1 MAYTDPRLVDGVF
14 PEPVLKELK
23 HRYFAW
29 MQSGWKS
36 NGKKEYDHGHNQ
48 HYALRNAK
56 HIEVD
61 LTDTPNFE
69 QDHPGIAD
77 AFDIIQQIIGPRG
90 LIRCYAKSYHY
101 GQDAYAHSDMQDS
114 KFVTKDGKT
123 ISQEDE
129 PIEGFETIIVY
140 MSKDWKIDY
149 YGATILYTDE
159 GEIDASCLPKYN
171 RMFIFDS
178 SQLHASSPLS
188 RLCPINKDIMVF
200 NTMPIWQKDDGF
212 KYLMDHTKDYP
223 HTGRSFSEHL
233 WNVYQYLEHNLRASP
248 AACKAGLWHSAYG
261 TSAYK
266 QNKGDPNFT
275 RDIVR
280 GFIGEEAEDLVHQ
293 FCSFKSPRTPKILES
308 GNKDLMMIEFANLVD
323 QNPDGKYNDSIM
335 KLQSGW
341 NDITGAPLEELIEDE
356 ARRDTE

>member
-1 MAYTDPRLVDGVF
+1 MAYTNPQLVEGVF
-14 PEPVLKELK
+14 PEPVLNELR
-23 HRYFAW
+23 HRYFGW
-29 MQSGWKS
+29 MQTGWKS
-36 NGKKEYDHGHNQ
+36 NGTKSYDYGHNQ
-48 HYALRNAK
+48 HYILRNAR
-56 HIEVD
+56 HIEVN

-101 GQDAYAHSDMQDS
+101 GQDAYAHSDMQS
-114 KFVTKDGKT
+114 AMFVTKDGKT
-123 ISQEDE
+123 LSQEDG

-140 MSKDWKIDY
+140 MSKDWKMDY

-171 RMFIFDS
+171 RMFILDS
-178 SQLHASSPLS
+178 AQLHASSPLS
-188 RLCPINKDIMVF
+188 RMCPINKDIMVF
-200 NTMPIWQKDDGF
+200 NTMPIHQKDEGF
-212 KYLMDHTKDYP
+212 TYLMEHTKDYP

-233 WNVYQYLEHNLRASP
+233 WKVYQYLESTLKASP

-261 TSAYK
+261 TSTYTK
-266 QNKGDPNFT
+266 NKRDPNFT

-293 FCSFKSPRTPKILES
+293 FCSFKKPRTPKILES
-308 GNKDLMMIEFANLVD
+308 GNKDLMLIELANLVD
-323 QNPDGKYNDSIM
+323 QNLDGKYNDSIM
-335 KLQSGW
+335 KLQSSLK
-341 NDITGAPLEELIEDE
+341 NE